1 MLNVELVK
9 ADALRRLRPYL
20 KQAPS
25 WFQRG
30 AKAKR
35 DDAFRAYLAEIAQA
49 HLTAL
54 MDGQV
59 LPSTEA
65 LGSWFDGV
73 LSDAVENACGHA
85 DVAARLSDYERARA
99 VALIATPE
107 ASARDRCL
115 WLARMQC
122 RAVGLV
128 NKHWQLI
135 LMLGGLSH
143 RRGELRREEILA
155 LGPSRPIPASGGTI
169 ARCD

>member
-1 MLNVELVK
+1 MTRAETIAVITLAGDVASRRLPPEHRGTCNATAIHEAAHCIV
-9 ADALRRLRPYL
+9 ALRLGVVPV
-20 KQAPS
+20 
-25 WFQRG
+25 
-30 AKAKR
+30 
-35 DDAFRAYLAEIAQA
+35 RA
-49 HLTAL
+49 
-54 MDGQV
+54 V
-59 LPSTEA
+59 L
-65 LGSWFDGV
+65 
-73 LSDAVENACGHA
+73 HA
-85 DVAARLSDYERARA
+85 DGGGATEFATAASQGPRLSDYERARA

-128 NKHWQLI
+128 NKHWQRI
-135 LMLGGLSH
+135 LTLGALLH